1 MGWTGIFIGGYL
13 GSRLLGPLGALL
25 GAAIGHTI
33 EKMSKGAAEGPSP
46 KGREAH
52 RHDRRNDE
60 MVFCASAAAM
70 LVKMAKADGVVTQNE
85 INTVERVFNR
95 LGFSASS
102 REYAINV
109 FRRAK
114 DDSHTI
120 FEYADDFASVV
131 EDVETRELFYSLLW
145 ELAAADGNVS
155 AEEERILGSI
165 TRTLRISSYFYNLYA
180 RQYSA
185 YRSSSRRAGGG
196 GERAGASTSRD
207 SIGDAYETLGVSPN
221 ATDDEIKRAYREKAK
236 QLHPDRLRAQGLP
249 DGMIDKANERMAAV
263 NAAWSRIKS
272 ARGIK

>member
-1 MGWTGIFIGGYL
+1 MGWTGIFVGGYL

-33 EKMSKGAAEGPSP
+33 QNKFAQAVADGTSGN
-46 KGREAH
+46 GREP
-52 RHDRRNDE
+52 RRGSGGQHSDE

-70 LVKMAKADGVVTQNE
+70 LAKLAKADGVVTQSE
-85 INTVERVFNR
+85 IDTVESVFRR
-95 LGFSASS
+95 LGFSATS
-102 REYAINV
+102 RKYAIDV

-120 FEYADDFASVV
+120 FEYAADFASVV

-155 AEEERILGSI
+155 AEEERILGTI
-165 TRTLRISSYFYNLYA
+165 TSSLRVSSYFYTLYA

-185 YRSSSRRAGGG
+185 YRSSSRRA
-196 GERAGASTSRD
+196 ERESARPGD
-207 SIGDAYETLGVSPN
+207 SLRDAYETLGVSPK
-221 ATDDEIKRAYREKAK
+221 ATDDDVKKAYREKAK

-249 DGMIDKANERMAAV
+249 DGMIKKANERMAAV
-263 NAAWSRIKS
+263 NDAWARIKS
-272 ARGIK
+272 SRGIK